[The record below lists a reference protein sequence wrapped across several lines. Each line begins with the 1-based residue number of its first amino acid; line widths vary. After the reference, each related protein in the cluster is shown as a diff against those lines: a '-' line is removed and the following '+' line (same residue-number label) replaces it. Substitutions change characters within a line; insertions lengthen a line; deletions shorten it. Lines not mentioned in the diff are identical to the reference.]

1 MSEPA
6 PVGSNND
13 PIDIQNKNI
22 QNQQPD
28 ESYGLWLVANAAI
41 FQVVFIIIAILA
53 LIGVTSITNIKEVAD
68 NWSTYRCDPSIMPF
82 ASIYGHD
89 TVENFNYCMS
99 NIFGT
104 FSTDTT
110 SSFGG
115 AMTGFT
121 NILQMLLN
129 TINGIRT
136 SVVTLKGG
144 IDLTFQEFIDRIS
157 VFFMR
162 LRLSAIRL
170 RYMMSRLYAIVFS
183 IMYMGTS
190 GVTGMSTFAN
200 TTLFAFVEEM
210 SCFPLNQLI
219 DVRGKGLIQMK
230 DVKVG
235 DYLQGGQRVNGVF
248 TFFSRGQPMVRLDD
262 ILVSNNHYVMSP
274 IGWVKAEDHP
284 DATKE
289 TPWSDELLICLNTDT
304 HTMNIGNYLF
314 RDFDETDEAH
324 VETMKLV
331 ERMVNG
337 KENDI
342 NKKITEYTPAIHP
355 STKVRLA
362 NGSITQ
368 ANSLKIG
375 DKLASGGYIIGTAD
389 REVTEVCG
397 NITASTLIWTNKWER
412 IGEIQSIKKISKPEI
427 YKAFLVTPNS
437 AIELEDG
444 TYIRDYIEICSSDI
458 EEHYSKALH

>member
-6 PVGSNND
+6 PVGSNED
-13 PIDIQNKNI
+13 PRNLSNSNI
-22 QNQQPD
+22 PTD
-28 ESYGLWLVANAAI
+28 SDYGLWLVANAAI
-41 FQVVFIIIAILA
+41 FQVVFIIIAVLA
-53 LIGVTSITNIKEVAD
+53 LIGVTSVTNIKEVAD
-68 NWSTYRCDPSIMPF
+68 NWPKYRCDPSIMPF

-104 FSTDTT
+104 FSNDTT

-121 NILQMLLN
+121 DILQMLLN
-129 TINGIRT
+129 SINGIRT
-136 SVVTLKGG
+136 TIVTLKGG

-157 VFFMR
+157 VFFLR

-170 RYMMSRLYAIVFS
+170 KYMMSRLYAIVFS

-190 GVTGMSTFAN
+190 GIVGMSTFAN
-200 TTLFAFVEEM
+200 TSLYGFVEEM

-219 DVRGKGLIQMK
+219 DVRGKGLIEMK
-230 DVKVG
+230 DVKIG

-248 TFFSRGQPMVRLDD
+248 TFFSKGQPMVRLGD
-262 ILVSNNHYVMSP
+262 IIVSDNHYVMSP
-274 IGWVKAEDHP
+274 TGWVKAENHP
-284 DATKE
+284 DAIQE
-289 TPWSDELLICLNTDT
+289 TPWSEELLICLNTDT
-304 HTMNIGNYLF
+304 HTMNIGKYIF
-314 RDFDETDEAH
+314 RDFDECDEAH
-324 VETMKLV
+324 LETMKLV
-331 ERMVNG
+331 EKMVNG
-337 KENDI
+337 TEGSAQR
-342 NKKITEYTPAIHP
+342 KITEYTPAIHP
-355 STKVRLA
+355 TTKVRLA
-362 NGSITQ
+362 NKSVVD
-368 ANSLKIG
+368 AKSLKIG
-375 DKLASGGYIIGTAD
+375 DKLASGGYIIGIAD
-389 REVTEVCG
+389 REVTEVCD
-397 NITASTLIWTNKWER
+397 NISASTLIWTNKWER
-412 IGEIQSIKKISKPEI
+412 IGELKLVEKLAKPDI